1 MPAKILTKTGKLNST
16 KTRRL
21 RRVTKS
27 SAKRLAKALA
37 KERAKILSV
46 IEGESTNDLFWG
58 AFAYEFGEAIE
69 EQGSYSYLGQEI
81 GASFQPDEDG

>member
-1 MPAKILTKTGKLNST
+1 MSSKILTKTGKIDST
-16 KTRRL
+16 KTQRL

-27 SAKRLAKALA
+27 SAKRLTKAIA

-46 IEGESTNDLFWG
+46 IEGESTNDFFWG

-69 EQGSYSYLGQEI
+69 KQGSHSYLGQEI